1 MAEGGNAPWR
11 CDTCDVRFT
20 YKSKLDRHVTTAKH
34 KALEACC
41 VRVSALDEQPHSDL
55 EDMSAEAMQPDAADV
70 SDILCTRVWLSY
82 RLDGP
87 KHFIHYPS
95 FGNSCDLSLMSSFSD
110 FVDTVKDCQPELLQ
124 KVKIHLLLHL
134 VDNMLDFGP
143 CSSFNTERSETK
155 YTHDYVCT

>member
-41 VRVSALDEQPHSDL
+41 VRVNALDEQPHSDL

-95 FGNSCDLSLMSSFSD
+95 FGNSCDLSLMSSFSNW
-110 FVDTVKDCQPELLQ
+110 CL
-124 KVKIHLLLHL
+124 
-134 VDNMLDFGP
+134 
-143 CSSFNTERSETK
+143 SE
-155 YTHDYVCT
+155 